1 MRIKYKKRQL
11 NVNLVFGVFWLAFG
25 LLSLFTK
32 KNTSWTDYG
41 YLVISVMYFALYYYQ
56 RQQGY
61 LMIENGVMR
70 INGSFGKK
78 IELTDIK
85 EIKKFAGDYII
96 KTDKKELGIN
106 TQLMDPKSLVA
117 LDEELAKLNVLW
129 R

>member
-11 NVNLVFGVFWLAFG
+11 NVNLVFGVLWLAFG

-32 KNTSWTDYG
+32 ENTSWTDYG

>member
-11 NVNLVFGVFWLAFG
+11 NVNLVFGVLWLAFG

-32 KNTSWTDYG
+32 ENTSWTDYG

-78 IELTDIK
+78 IKLTDIK

>member
-32 KNTSWTDYG
+32 ENTSWTDYG

-78 IELTDIK
+78 IKLTDIK

>member
-1 MRIKYKKRQL
+1 
-11 NVNLVFGVFWLAFG
+11 
-25 LLSLFTK
+25 
-32 KNTSWTDYG
+32 
-41 YLVISVMYFALYYYQ
+41 
-56 RQQGY
+56 
-61 LMIENGVMR
+61 MIENGVMR

-78 IELTDIK
+78 IKLTDIK

>member
-32 KNTSWTDYG
+32 ENTSWTDYG

-106 TQLMDPKSLVA
+106 TQLMDPKSLVD